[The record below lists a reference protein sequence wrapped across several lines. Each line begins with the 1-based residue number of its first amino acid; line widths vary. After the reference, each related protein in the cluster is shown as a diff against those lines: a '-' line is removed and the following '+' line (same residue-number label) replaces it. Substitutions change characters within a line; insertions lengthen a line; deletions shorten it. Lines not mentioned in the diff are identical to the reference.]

1 MIINSEGDK
10 IKHITAPARDRKYAL
25 VAYSQYLQQNMGS
38 LDNNVLRFLVKA
50 LIELSFSTQ
59 QSGFQLAS
67 TVTTD
72 TEDLLQD
79 GAIDQ

>member
-1 MIINSEGDK
+1 MILNSEGEK
-10 IKHITAPARDRKYAL
+10 IKHITAPSRDRKYAII
-25 VAYSQYLQQNMGS
+25 AFSQYLQQFMGS
-38 LDNNVLRFLVKA
+38 LDNNVLRILIKA
-50 LIELSFSTQ
+50 LLDLSFSTQ
-59 QSGFQLAS
+59 SSGFQLAS